1 MQPMTLAPEC
11 SFKWD
16 GAALGIFLGAIPL
29 AIALTFAT
37 LIAYRWAV
45 GRAMRAAASEAVP
58 VPEPPTPSLPCRPL
72 EIAIV
77 SPEPAATGA
86 PPSLTASLQAMR
98 RLSAVYALAGI
109 AHAVVATALLFWLND
124 LAFRPFRTLAVC
136 TVFAWPVAAV
146 LMMTADITRRQ
157 QVALATAYF
166 AFLLLLEII
175 AEAFHLREHP
185 AFGELFLLWGITMG
199 PPTAVIALLANR
211 AWRSVGLIALFVS
224 IVLVA
229 AFLLGF
235 QLLGCMVLTTK
246 SEVLLASM
254 TYLRFAIVLGCGV
267 LAWMLLRRAAR
278 RYQAKLTSD
287 QMFALDSWWLLV
299 TALEILFEMGS
310 SSVAGFSFVLAFAAY
325 KILLGAGL
333 RRLHLAN
340 LPGKSRSL
348 LLLRVFGHS
357 QRVRTLADQIGQ
369 TWRHAG
375 PLNMIGGTDLAT
387 ALLEPD
393 ELMRF
398 WSGKLRQGF
407 VASSTDLD
415 KRLQH
420 LDEDPD
426 PDGRCRIN
434 EFFCHDNT
442 WRATVRALARRSAVV
457 LMDLRGFGRQNRGCE
472 AELAMLLGEV
482 PLARVLLLVDRT
494 TRTAELQELLRSMWN
509 KLPSSSP
516 NRDMTEPVLNLFQ
529 IEDAGEALRPLL
541 SLVFAAAA

>member
-1 MQPMTLAPEC
+1 MTLAPEC

-16 GAALGIFLGAIPL
+16 GAAVAIVLGAIPL

-37 LIAYRWAV
+37 LLLYRRAV
-45 GRAMRAAASEAVP
+45 GRAMRAAAGEVVP
-58 VPEPPTPSLPCRPL
+58 VPEPTTPSLPGHPL
-72 EIAIV
+72 EIAVV
-77 SPEPAATGA
+77 SPELAAA
-86 PPSLTASLQAMR
+86 SALPSLTASLQAMR
-98 RLSAVYALAGI
+98 RLSAVYVAAGA

-124 LAFRPFRTLAVC
+124 LEFKPFRTLAVC
-136 TVFAWPVAAV
+136 TVFAWPVAAA
-146 LMMTADITRRQ
+146 LMMTAAVTRRQ
-157 QVALATAYF
+157 RAALVTAYF

-175 AEAFHLREHP
+175 AETFPLREHP
-185 AFGELFLLWGITMG
+185 AFGELFKLWGITMG
-199 PPTAVIALLANR
+199 PPTAVILLLANR
-211 AWRSVGLIALFVS
+211 AWRAVGLIALFVS

-229 AFLLGF
+229 AYLLGF
-235 QLLGCMVLTTK
+235 QLLGCMVLTTR
-246 SEVLLASM
+246 SEGLLASM
-254 TYLRFAIVLGCGV
+254 SYLQFAIVVGAGA

-287 QMFALDSWWLLV
+287 QMFALDSWWLAV
-299 TALEILFEMGS
+299 TAFETLFEMGS
-310 SSVAGFSFVLAFAAY
+310 SGVASFSFVLAFAAY
-325 KILLGAGL
+325 KVLLAAGL
-333 RRLHLAN
+333 RHLHPASLS
-340 LPGKSRSL
+340 GESRSL

-357 QRVRTLADQIGQ
+357 QRARTLADQIGQ

-407 VASSTDLD
+407 VASSADLD
-415 KRLQH
+415 TRLQQ

-426 PDGRCRIN
+426 PDGRCRVN

-472 AELAMLLGEV
+472 VELAMLLGEV

-494 TRTAELQELLRSMWN
+494 TRTAELQELLRSMWDR
-509 KLPSSSP
+509 LPASSP
-516 NRDMTEPVLNLFQ
+516 NRDTSGPVLHLFQ
-529 IEDAGEALRPLL
+529 IEDTGEALRPLL
-541 SLVFAAAA
+541 SRLFAAAA